1 MSVRIVTL
9 VENTAGF
16 PLVLAEWGQSVYLE
30 ADGKKI
36 LFDTGLGK
44 ALLHNAKALGVE
56 IGKLDYLILSHG
68 HVDHTGGLKDALE
81 IQEKK
86 PLSIIAHPGIWG
98 KKYIR
103 LGGDRF
109 IGIPFARDYLESLGG
124 EFRSTKEP
132 FWVSENV
139 LVSGEVSLESGFE
152 KVDDNILIKEN
163 GRFSKDPLLDDF
175 SIFINTPKG
184 LVAVLGCGHRG
195 IVNILRH
202 GLNLTGL
209 DRVRAV
215 IGGTHLFM
223 ADKERLEKTIEALK
237 GMNLGEIGVSHCTGM
252 QASLELAQVFKERF
266 FFNNAGTGREYE

>member
-1 MSVRIVTL
+1 
-9 VENTAGF
+9 
-16 PLVLAEWGQSVYLE
+16 LVLAEWGQSVYLE

-56 IGKLDYLILSHG
+56 MGKIDYLILSHG

-81 IQEKK
+81 AQEQR
-86 PLSIIAHPGIWG
+86 PLPIIAHPDIWG

-109 IGIPFARDYLESLGG
+109 IGIPLVRDYLESLGG

-139 LVSGEVSLESGFE
+139 LVSGEVPLESGFE
-152 KVDDNILIKEN
+152 KVDDNLLIKEN

-175 SIFINTPKG
+175 SIFIKTPKG

-252 QASLELAQVFKERF
+252 QASLELAQAFKERF
-266 FFNNAGTGREYE
+266 FFNNAGTSREYE